1 MDEHIKGNRNLN
13 LAEDFSYNTNVPYYN
28 LLTTTPLPLNIARTM
43 GLGLNHYSQAKELNN
58 EHFEVIVSRFGCI
71 IRVKYRSKQMCSQNN
86 NTSILDL
93 CMKINKPKMTTA
105 LALIVGEIKRFK
117 KAPR

>member
-1 MDEHIKGNRNLN
+1 
-13 LAEDFSYNTNVPYYN
+13 
-28 LLTTTPLPLNIARTM
+28 M

-86 NTSILDL
+86 NISILDL
-93 CMKINKPKMTTA
+93 CMKTNKPNMSTA
-105 LALIVGEIKRFK
+105 LALIEAEINQKV
-117 KAPR
+117 PR